1 MRRFLV
7 IASVSLSICLAGCES
22 HQAKVD
28 KLQKDYDD
36 AVAKFK
42 MDCSA
47 EYLKIPPTLSP
58 KCAEEDRERTEAWKR
73 LQDERAKK

>member
-1 MRRFLV
+1 MHRFV
-7 IASVSLSICLAGCES
+7 SVASLSLFIIFAGCQSRE
-22 HQAKVD
+22 AKID
-28 KLQKDYDD
+28 KLQKDYNDS
-36 AVAKFK
+36 VAKFK

-58 KCAEEDRERTEAWKR
+58 KCVEEDQQRTEAWKR